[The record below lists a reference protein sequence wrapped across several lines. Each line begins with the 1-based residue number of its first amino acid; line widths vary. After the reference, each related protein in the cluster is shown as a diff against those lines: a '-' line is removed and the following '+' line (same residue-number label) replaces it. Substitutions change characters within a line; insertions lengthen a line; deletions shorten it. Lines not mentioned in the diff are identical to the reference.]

1 MAYGYAGRILEVDLS
16 REKTRL
22 VELDDEVLE
31 AFIGGRGLGAYLLM
45 REFHGEWEGLDPLSP
60 RNPLYFLTGPLT
72 GYYPGVKLLVTAKSP
87 QSNGIVGSVL
97 SSEVAIELRAA
108 GLDGLVVRGAAK
120 SPVYVYV
127 ENGEAEIRDAEHL
140 WGLGGRETFR
150 RLRDELYRELL
161 SRHLNRD
168 GLPREPAF
176 VYIGPAG
183 ENRVRT
189 AAVMAKWVHAAGYG
203 GYGAVM
209 GSKNLKAVAVRGTG
223 PMPRAKWPGWVR
235 MLIQAAW
242 EKLNGNT
249 LTKYWGTG
257 LGAYMVAARTS
268 SEPVRNWREEWHRNR
283 NLAPQAFE
291 AHWVK
296 RYWGDYGCPSTC
308 MKVSF
313 LRNGRY
319 AGSATDAPDYELQ
332 AYLGPNLGV
341 FEPRAVIHLSYLAD
355 ELGLCGIQT
364 GNVMGFAAELY
375 ERGVLTREDLGGLEL
390 KWGDADA
397 FARLMEM
404 IARREGIGDLLAE
417 GVYRAARRISEWKGV
432 DVSDCAVHVKG
443 IGVGAH
449 GVRSGKDFPAYSYP
463 VGVQGGD
470 HTSAPR
476 LPVTKMWGEHWA
488 TFVDSAVICAF
499 NADDKLPF
507 EFLKAITGWDVDM
520 ERWAREHA
528 KRILAVQRLALLLGG
543 PDAYWDPRRDDDLPK
558 RFYEP
563 LPSGPFKGKAPRR
576 EEVEEKRLEYY
587 GEVGWDRLGVPSD
600 ETLEE
605 LGLGW
610 LRGAAERVRRRL
622 GG

>member
-563 LPSGPFKGKAPRR
+563 LPSGPFKGKAPKR

-587 GEVGWDRLGVPSD
+587 RGVGWDSLGVPSD

>member
-45 REFHGEWEGLDPLSP
+45 RELHGEWEGLDPLSP

-120 SPVYVYV
+120 SPVYIYV

-528 KRILAVQRLALLLGG
+528 KRILAVQRLALLLSG
-543 PDAYWDPRRDDDLPK
+543 PDAYWDPRRDDDLPR

-563 LPSGPFKGKAPRR
+563 LPSGPFKGKAPKR

-587 GEVGWDRLGVPSD
+587 REVGWDRLGVPSD